1 MALVFL
7 SLGSNLGN
15 RESYL
20 EQARKAI
27 AKSFSDARFSGIYET
42 EPVDLADQP
51 LFLNQVAEFRTDLS
65 PESLLEWAKALE
77 SQAGR
82 QRTVSKG
89 PRTLDID
96 ILLYDDWILDVENL
110 VLPHPRLAKRRHVL
124 VPLVELAPDR
134 IIPDA
139 GISVL
144 EALEKVKDTT
154 QVKPHAST

>member
-89 PRTLDID
+89 PGPWTLIFSCMMIGFWTWKIWSCPIRGWRSEGTYLSHWWSWHRIELFRTLGYRF
-96 ILLYDDWILDVENL
+96 L
-110 VLPHPRLAKRRHVL
+110 RRW
-124 VPLVELAPDR
+124 R
-134 IIPDA
+134 
-139 GISVL
+139 
-144 EALEKVKDTT
+144 K
-154 QVKPHAST
+154 